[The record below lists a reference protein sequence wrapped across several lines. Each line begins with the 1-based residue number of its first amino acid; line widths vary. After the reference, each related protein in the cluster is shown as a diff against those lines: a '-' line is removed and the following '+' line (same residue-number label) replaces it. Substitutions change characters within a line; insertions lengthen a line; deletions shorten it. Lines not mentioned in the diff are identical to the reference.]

1 MTWEMALGFGILI
14 VALALF
20 VLDRYSVD
28 FVAIMT
34 MALILLFGPLLDVE
48 PEEAISGFSNTATI
62 TVLFV
67 FVLSE
72 AVQRTGLINVLAARM
87 VAWGGEAERRQLLT
101 ISGVVGPFSAF
112 LNNTAAVAIMIPA
125 VIRMAGEAS
134 RPASKLLI
142 PLSYASQMAGVI
154 TLIGTS
160 TNILASI
167 LSRDAG
173 YGGFKMFE
181 FSSIGI
187 IVFFVGTLYLLFV
200 APRLLPAHSAEDAL
214 SLQEQAHI
222 QIVEAVVH
230 PDSDL
235 LGGTLVTTNFRNRFQ
250 CTVIGIRK
258 QGTLIRDRMR
268 DVVFEAGDILI
279 LEGEP
284 EPLDRVR
291 RDPGLIILEE
301 FQLDTVEI
309 VIGPNS
315 ELVGATLREMDF
327 RRRYRATVIAI
338 RKSGELL
345 RLDLGDVRLD
355 FGDTLLVEG
364 QPEVLDQFKR
374 DPNLIVSEEQRLSEF
389 RTEKIPYAAVIL
401 AGVVVVAA
409 LGQPILITVIIGSV
423 LMVLTGCLTVSEL
436 RESIRWDVVFLLAGM
451 IPLGIMLERT
461 GGAQWLA
468 DIATS
473 TSSFLPDIGVLF
485 VFYVVTS
492 LLTSIISNNAAVVL
506 MVPVGIASALSLEA
520 DPRAFILAIMFAA
533 STSFI
538 TPMGYQTNTM
548 VLGPGGYKFIDFIRV
563 GGPLNILLA
572 VVTPVLIFYIWGL

>member
-1 MTWEMALGFGILI
+1 MTWQMALGFAILF

-20 VLDRYSVD
+20 LLDWFSVD
-28 FVAIMT
+28 FVAIIT
-34 MALILLFGPLLDVE
+34 MSLVLLFGPILDVE

-87 VAWGGEAERRQLLT
+87 VAWGGATEQRQLLT

-125 VIRMAGEAS
+125 VIRMAGEVNRS
-134 RPASKLLI
+134 PSKLLI

-167 LSRDAG
+167 LARNAG
-173 YGGFKMFE
+173 YGAFSMFE
-181 FSSIGI
+181 FSAIGI
-187 IVFFVGTLYLLFV
+187 IIFLIGTVYLIFV
-200 APRLLPAHSAEDAL
+200 APALLPDAGTDEAQSL
-214 SLQEQAHI
+214 SDQAHI

-230 PDSDL
+230 PSSDL
-235 LGGTLVTTNFRNRFQ
+235 IGGSLVTTNFRNRFQ

-258 QGTLIRDRMR
+258 EGTLIRDNMR

-284 EPLDRVR
+284 DPIERVR
-291 RDPGLIILEE
+291 RDPGLIILEAFE
-301 FQLDTVEI
+301 LDVVEM
-309 VIGPNS
+309 VIGSNS
-315 ELVGATLREMDF
+315 DLVGATLRDVDF

-338 RKSGELL
+338 RKGGELL
-345 RLDLGDVRLD
+345 RRDLGDVKLD

-364 QPEVLDQFKR
+364 QPDVLDQFKR
-374 DPNLIVSEEQRLSEF
+374 DPTLIVSEEQELSEF
-389 RTEKIPYAAVIL
+389 RTEKIPFAVAIL
-401 AGVVVVAA
+401 AGVVIVAA

-461 GGAQWLA
+461 GGAEWLA

-473 TSSFLPDIGVLF
+473 TSAFLPDIGVLF

-492 LLTSIISNNAAVVL
+492 ILTSIISNNAAVVL
-506 MVPVGIASALSLEA
+506 MVPVGIASALSLDA

-548 VLGPGGYKFIDFIRV
+548 VLGPGGYRFVDYIRV
-563 GGPLNILLA
+563 GGLLNIMLA
-572 VVTPVLIFYIWGL
+572 IITPVLIFFLWGL